1 MISAMSRRCPPV
13 LSQHGGLTASPYP
26 ASLDQAGTVLVPRRA
41 VGGPQLGGVVQHPA
55 GRERGAALL
64 LVLWATLLLAAL
76 LVGVAASSRSHS
88 QAALYGAEHARA
100 GLAAQA
106 GLAHAVAGLR
116 APDQQHQWV
125 PDGRPYTFA
134 FDGARVTVAVV
145 DVSGMAD
152 LNAAPATLLSGIFQA
167 AGVDALRAGQLADAV
182 VSSRG
187 GVPGRPGQPFRAID
201 ELARLPGLDLALFG
215 RIENAV
221 TVYSGRNF
229 PDASYAGPLVLASL
243 RGIGVAQA
251 EAQVDARRKR
261 PARRGAGNGQAFG
274 AVGNGP
280 LVAGFGGV
288 VERVFSVAEM
298 PDGNRA
304 ALDVTIR
311 LALTGTQAR
320 PYKVLD
326 WRSGSTPAP

>member
-1 MISAMSRRCPPV
+1 MRR
-13 LSQHGGLTASPYP
+13 Q
-26 ASLDQAGTVLVPRRA
+26 
-41 VGGPQLGGVVQHPA
+41 
-55 GRERGAALL
+55 ERGTALL
-64 LVLWATLLLAAL
+64 LVLWATVLLAAL
-76 LVGVAASSRSHS
+76 LAGVAAASRSHS

-100 GLAAQA
+100 ELAAEA
-106 GLAHAVAGLR
+106 GLAQAIAGLR

-134 FDGARVTVAVV
+134 FDGAKVTVRVV

-152 LNAAPATLLSGIFQA
+152 LNAASATLLRGIFQA
-167 AGVDALRAGQLADAV
+167 AGADNLRAGQLADAV

-187 GVPGRPGQPFRAID
+187 GTSGRAGQPFRAID
-201 ELARLPGLDLALFG
+201 QLARLPGMDLALFG
-215 RIENAV
+215 KIENTV

-229 PDASYAGPLVLASL
+229 PDASYAGALVLASL
-243 RGIGVAQA
+243 HGIGTAQA
-251 EAQVDARRKR
+251 ETLVDARRKR
-261 PARRGAGNGQAFG
+261 AARRGAGNGQAFG
-274 AVGNGP
+274 AVANGP
-280 LVAGFGGV
+280 LVAGYGGV

-304 ALDVTIR
+304 GLDVTLR

-326 WRSGSTPAP
+326 WRNGFISPP

>member
-1 MISAMSRRCPPV
+1 MRR
-13 LSQHGGLTASPYP
+13 Q
-26 ASLDQAGTVLVPRRA
+26 
-41 VGGPQLGGVVQHPA
+41 
-55 GRERGAALL
+55 ERGTALL
-64 LVLWATLLLAAL
+64 LVLWATVLLAAL
-76 LVGVAASSRSHS
+76 LAGVAAASRSHS

-100 GLAAQA
+100 ELAAEA
-106 GLAHAVAGLR
+106 GLAQAIAGLR

-134 FDGARVTVAVV
+134 FDGAKVTVRVV

-152 LNAAPATLLSGIFQA
+152 LNAAPAGLLRGIFQA
-167 AGVDALRAGQLADAV
+167 AGVDAMRAGQLADAV

-187 GVPGRPGQPFRAID
+187 GASGRAGQPFRAID
-201 ELARLPGLDLALFG
+201 QLARLPGMDLALFG
-215 RIENAV
+215 KIENTV

-229 PDASYAGPLVLASL
+229 PDASYAGALVLASL
-243 RGIGVAQA
+243 RGIGTAQA
-251 EAQVDARRKR
+251 ETLVDARRKT

-274 AVGNGP
+274 AVANGP
-280 LVAGFGGV
+280 LVAGYGGV

-304 ALDVTIR
+304 GLDVTLR

-326 WRSGSTPAP
+326 WRNGFISPP